1 MTRDVVIVGAGQ
13 AGLQAAISLRE
24 EGFAGRI
31 RLIGDEAG
39 LPYQRPPLSKAF
51 LTGDA
56 AESNLVL
63 RSQELLDK
71 AQIEFVAG
79 TRVEGI
85 DRGAARIAV
94 GKDRIPYDHLILAT
108 GSRNRHLEVPGA
120 DADGVL
126 SLRGLADAQ
135 QLKARLADTQRIVVV
150 GAGFIGLEFAGVA
163 AKLGRPVHVV
173 ELAPRAMARAV
184 SEPISAHGTARH
196 ESWGTRFYFGAGVLD
211 IEQAGGKARGVRL
224 ADGEVIP
231 ADLVLVG
238 VGALA
243 NAEMAAEAG
252 LATGNGI
259 AVDALLRTEDHA
271 ISAIGDCA
279 FHPNAFANG
288 PVRLESVQNAI
299 DQARAV
305 AARLAG
311 RPKPYHAVP
320 WFWSDQGDMKIQ
332 MAGLTA
338 ARDHV
343 VTRGDPSEG
352 RFSAFCFRDGLLL
365 GVESVSRPADHMLA
379 RRLLATG
386 RNWTLGDVEAFD
398 FDLKAMT
405 AEPARAAES

>member
-1 MTRDVVIVGAGQ
+1 MMGDVVIVGAGQ

-24 EGFAGRI
+24 EGFTGRI

-56 AESNLVL
+56 SEANLVL
-63 RSQELLDK
+63 RPQALLDK
-71 AQIEFVAG
+71 AQIEFLAG
-79 TRVEGI
+79 ARVDGI
-85 DRGAARIAV
+85 DRGNARIQV
-94 GKDRIPYDHLILAT
+94 GKDRIAYDHLILAT
-108 GSRNRHLEVPGA
+108 GSRNRHLEVAGA
-120 DADGVL
+120 DAEGVM

-135 QLKARLADTQRIVVV
+135 QLKARLGDARRIAII

-163 AKLGRPVHVV
+163 AKLGRDVHVV

-184 SEPISAHGTARH
+184 SEQISSHCEARH
-196 ESWGTRFYFGAGVLD
+196 ASWGTRFVFGAGVLD

-224 ADGEVIP
+224 ADGEVIA

-238 VGALA
+238 IGALA
-243 NAEMAAEAG
+243 NAELAAEAG

-259 AVDALLRTEDHA
+259 AVDTLLRTEDHA

-299 DQARAV
+299 DQGRAV
-305 AARLAG
+305 AARLVG

-332 MAGLTA
+332 MAGLTS

-343 VTRGDPSEG
+343 ATRGDPSEG

-365 GVESVSRPADHMLA
+365 GVESVNRPADHMLA
-379 RRLLATG
+379 RRVLATG
-386 RNWTLGDVEAFD
+386 RNWTLADVEALD

-405 AEPARAAES
+405 AEPARAADA

>member
-1 MTRDVVIVGAGQ
+1 MMGDVVIVGAGQ

-24 EGFAGRI
+24 EGFSGRI
-31 RLIGDEAG
+31 RLIGDEAA

-56 AESNLVL
+56 GEANLVL
-63 RSQELLDK
+63 RPQALLDK
-71 AQIEFVAG
+71 AEIEFVAG
-79 TRVEGI
+79 ARVDGI
-85 DRGAARIAV
+85 DRGDARIAV
-94 GKDRIPYDHLILAT
+94 GKDRIAYDHLILAT
-108 GSRNRHLEVPGA
+108 GSRNRHLEVTSA
-120 DADGVL
+120 DADGVM
-126 SLRGLADAQ
+126 SLRGLADAR
-135 QLKARLADTQRIVVV
+135 QLKARLGEARRIAII

-163 AKLGRPVHVV
+163 AKLGREVRVV

-184 SEPISAHGTARH
+184 SEQVSAHCEARH
-196 ESWGTRFYFGAGVLD
+196 ASWGTRFAFGAGVVD
-211 IEQAGGKARGVRL
+211 VEQAGGKARGVRL

-231 ADLVLVG
+231 ADLIVVG
-238 VGALA
+238 IGAMA
-243 NAEMAAEAG
+243 NAELAADAG
-252 LATGNGI
+252 LVTGNGI
-259 AVDALLRTEDHA
+259 VVDALLRTEDHA

-279 FHPNAFANG
+279 FHPNAFAGG

-299 DQARAV
+299 DQGRSV

-343 VTRGDPSEG
+343 VQRGDPSEG
-352 RFSAFCFRDGLLL
+352 RFSVFCFRDGLLL
-365 GVESVSRPADHMLA
+365 GVESVNRPADHMLA
-379 RRLLATG
+379 RRVLAIG
-386 RNWTLGDVEAFD
+386 RKWTLADVEAFD

-405 AEPARAAES
+405 AEPARAADA